1 MHFANVSAIF
11 ITFSNYPLFKKQ
23 KRIFPKNGR
32 KKKKSKHFGN
42 GGMSLLFL
50 ILRENAFAVD
60 SGGSFK

>member
-1 MHFANVSAIF
+1 MHSVNKRIF
-11 ITFSNYPLFKKQ
+11 ITFPNYPLFKKQ
-23 KRIFPKNGR
+23 KRILSKNEK